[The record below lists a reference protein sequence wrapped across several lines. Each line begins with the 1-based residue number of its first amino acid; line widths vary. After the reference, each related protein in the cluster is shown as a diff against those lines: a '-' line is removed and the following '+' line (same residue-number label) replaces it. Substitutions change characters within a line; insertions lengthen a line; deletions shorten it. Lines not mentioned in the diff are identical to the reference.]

1 LRTGLHAWRSPDP
14 ARHRDEQLELSHRQT
29 QRTTVGEHEPIAG
42 LISRSPAY
50 SVSALWG
57 RPATFATVSRF
68 ALRQGC
74 KVVIGPQKNVKALR
88 SPRRRN
94 ILAPMSFL
102 SRSADPVL
110 MSLVEEAGRNVQ
122 RSGLLLRD
130 LLVDYP
136 EHATLA
142 SDLKVCE
149 QEGDRITHDIIHR
162 LAAGRVRAPFS
173 AGDGYSLAT
182 ALDDIVDHAEQAAA
196 QLGLYGVEAP
206 MEQSVEFADVLVG
219 AGEQIA
225 QALRALR
232 TGTELGPHLVEI
244 HRLENE
250 GDRLQR
256 DGVASLFA
264 GGIDPMVVIRW
275 KDIFESL
282 EAAVDACETVA
293 HVLEGITLKQRHGRG

>member
-1 LRTGLHAWRSPDP
+1 
-14 ARHRDEQLELSHRQT
+14 
-29 QRTTVGEHEPIAG
+29 
-42 LISRSPAY
+42 
-50 SVSALWG
+50 
-57 RPATFATVSRF
+57 
-68 ALRQGC
+68 
-74 KVVIGPQKNVKALR
+74 
-88 SPRRRN
+88 
-94 ILAPMSFL
+94 MSFL
-102 SRSADPVL
+102 RRRADPAL
-110 MSLVEEAGRNVQ
+110 MSLVEEAGRNIQ
-122 RSGLLLRD
+122 RSGLLLRE

-136 EHATLA
+136 EHAALA
-142 SDLKVCE
+142 QDLKVCE

-162 LAAGRVRAPFS
+162 LAGGARVRAPFD
-173 AGDGYSLAT
+173 AGDGYALAT

-206 MEQSVEFADVLVG
+206 MEQAVEFADVLVG

-225 QALRALR
+225 QALRRLR
-232 TGTELGPHLVEI
+232 TGAELGPHLVEI

-264 GGIDPMVVIRW
+264 GGTDPMVVIRW

-293 HVLEGITLKQRHGRG
+293 HVLEGIMLKQGKRH

>member
-1 LRTGLHAWRSPDP
+1 M
-14 ARHRDEQLELSHRQT
+14 
-29 QRTTVGEHEPIAG
+29 
-42 LISRSPAY
+42 
-50 SVSALWG
+50 AL
-57 RPATFATVSRF
+57 
-68 ALRQGC
+68 
-74 KVVIGPQKNVKALR
+74 
-88 SPRRRN
+88 
-94 ILAPMSFL
+94 L
-102 SRSADPVL
+102 SRRADPVL

-122 RSGLLLRD
+122 RAGLLLHD

-142 SDLKVCE
+142 QDLKVCE
-149 QEGDRITHDIIHR
+149 REGDRITHDIIHR
-162 LAAGRVRAPFS
+162 LAGGRVRAPFT
-173 AGDGYSLAT
+173 AGDGYALAT

-225 QALRALR
+225 QALRCLR

-293 HVLEGITLKQRHGRG
+293 HVLEGITLKQRRGGR

>member
-1 LRTGLHAWRSPDP
+1 MLG
-14 ARHRDEQLELSHRQT
+14 
-29 QRTTVGEHEPIAG
+29 
-42 LISRSPAY
+42 
-50 SVSALWG
+50 
-57 RPATFATVSRF
+57 
-68 ALRQGC
+68 
-74 KVVIGPQKNVKALR
+74 
-88 SPRRRN
+88 
-94 ILAPMSFL
+94 
-102 SRSADPVL
+102 
-110 MSLVEEAGRNVQ
+110 LVEEAGRNVQ

-136 EHATLA
+136 EHSTLA
-142 SDLKVCE
+142 QDLEVCE
-149 QEGDRITHDIIHR
+149 QEGDRITRDIIHR
-162 LAAGRVRAPFS
+162 LAGGHGRAPFT
-173 AGDGYSLAT
+173 AGDGHALAT
-182 ALDDIVDHAEQAAA
+182 ALDDIVDHAEHAAA

-206 MEQSVEFADVLVG
+206 MEQAVALADVLVG

-225 QALRALR
+225 LALRCLR
-232 TGTELGPHLVEI
+232 TDTELAPHLVEI

-293 HVLEGITLKQRHGRG
+293 HVLEGITLKR